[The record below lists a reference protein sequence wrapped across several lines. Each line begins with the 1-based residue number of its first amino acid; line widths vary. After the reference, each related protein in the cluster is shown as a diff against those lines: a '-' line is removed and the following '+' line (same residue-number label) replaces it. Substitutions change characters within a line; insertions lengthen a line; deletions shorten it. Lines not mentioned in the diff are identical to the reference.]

1 MAYIAPNSDVYILKG
16 VPLDRRY
23 NHTLLQS
30 SSDSQ
35 YNTFYSYRKY
45 TLTNQ
50 SYQRAGKGKIRVALL
65 ADNLY
70 DCNYIMFKNTSY
82 GSKWFY
88 AFIDSVDY
96 INDNATEINYTI
108 DVMQTW
114 YFDYELGSCYVE
126 REHSLTDK
134 IGENLV
140 PENIDTGDLIP
151 QNTWEFVYPTS
162 IPNSEIM
169 YELVVFYV
177 PNNSKGYISGS
188 RIESGETIYEITPC
202 KSGNTYNTGTIVNG
216 IYMGCKYW
224 GIPLMLGLDI
234 NETREEIDNL
244 IAKILGTDVGGS
256 IVNIVQVP
264 FNLWTDWLINAG
276 ATATRD
282 SNQYMSRRNYNPT
295 HTGYYTPKNNKMNT
309 YPFKSIVVSNN
320 AGQTAT
326 FKWEYFTAQNYNQ
339 KQATFKITGVPI
351 MSPELMCYPY
361 NYRGITNDYE
371 SGLVL
376 TDFPTPPWSEDSFA
390 KWWTQNKEAYITS
403 LVSTAVLAI
412 GAVIATVAT
421 GGAAAGAA
429 AGAAGA
435 GASAGL
441 TGTQTATIIGT
452 SVGAGSK
459 IANSIGSFTTAKNT
473 PDQISGQAGVSSL
486 RTVQNRIGFKFYDMG
501 VEKDKAKVID
511 DYFSMFGYAV
521 KQVKVPN
528 VRASDVTLR
537 PHWNYVKTTAC
548 IIHSASGK
556 GLPAE
561 DEETISNIYDNGITF
576 WTNASEVGN
585 YALDNSPTI

>member
-16 VPLDRRY
+16 VPLDRSY

-30 SSDSQ
+30 STTEQ

-45 TLTNQ
+45 LLNNQ
-50 SYQRAGKGKIRVALL
+50 SYQRAGKGKIRVGLL
-65 ADNLY
+65 ADYLY
-70 DCNYIMFKNTSY
+70 DCNYIMFRNTSY

-88 AFIDSVDY
+88 AFIDRVDY
-96 INDNATEINYTI
+96 INDNATEISYTI

-162 IPNSEIM
+162 VAPGGVM

-177 PNNSKGYISGS
+177 PNNDKGYISGLT
-188 RIESGETIYEITPC
+188 IESGESVYETTPC

-216 IYMGCKYW
+216 IYMGCKYY
-224 GIPLMLGLDI
+224 GIPMLLGAD
-234 NETREEIDNL
+234 IDNTRRDIDAL
-244 IAKILGTDVGGS
+244 IAKIIGPDVGGS
-256 IVNIVQVP
+256 IVNIVQIP
-264 FNLWTDWLINAG
+264 FNLWTDWLING
-276 ATATRD
+276 GSTATRD
-282 SNQYMSRRNYNPT
+282 STQYMMLRNYNPT
-295 HTGYYTPKNNKMNT
+295 NTSSYVAKNNKLYT

-326 FKWEYFTAQNYNQ
+326 YKWEYFKAQTTTN

-361 NYRGITNDYE
+361 NYRGIIDDYE

-390 KWWTQNKEAYITS
+390 KWWSQNKEAYITS

-412 GAVIATVAT
+412 SGVVATAAT

-429 AGAAGA
+429 
-435 GASAGL
+435 L
-441 TGTQTATIIGT
+441 TTAQTATMVNT
-452 SVGAGSK
+452 TLSAGSR

-511 DYFSMFGYAV
+511 GYFSMFGYAV

-528 VRASDVTLR
+528 VRASGVTLR

-548 IIHSASGK
+548 IIHSATGK
-556 GLPAE
+556 GLPTE
-561 DEETISNIYDNGITF
+561 DEEAISNIYDNGITF

-585 YALDNSPTI
+585 YELDNSPTI

>member
-1 MAYIAPNSDVYILKG
+1 MAYIAPDSDVYILKG
-16 VPLDRRY
+16 VPLDRSY

-30 SSDSQ
+30 DETSQ

-45 TLTNQ
+45 ILTNQ
-50 SYQRAGKGKIRVALL
+50 SYQRAGKGKIRVGVL

-70 DCNYIMFKNTSY
+70 DCNYIMFKNTAY

-126 REHSLTDK
+126 REHSLTDN

-162 IPNSEIM
+162 ISEHNPM

-177 PNNSKGYISGS
+177 PNNSKGYISDMT
-188 RIESGETIYEITPC
+188 IENGVPVFKISPCISGD
-202 KSGNTYNTGTIVNG
+202 TYNTGDIANG
-216 IYMGCKYW
+216 IYMGYKFFGY
-224 GIPLMLGLDI
+224 PLLLGADI
-234 NETREEIDNL
+234 NNTANAINKLIDT
-244 IAKILGTDVGGS
+244 ILGNDVGGT
-256 IVNIVQVP
+256 IVNIVQIP
-264 FNLWTDWLINAG
+264 FNLWTDWFLNSG
-276 ATATRD
+276 STATRD
-282 SNQYMSRRNYNPT
+282 SNQYMMLRNYNPT
-295 HTGYYTPKNNKMNT
+295 HTDYYTPKNNKMYT
-309 YPFKSIVVSNN
+309 YPYKSIVVSNN

-326 FKWEYFTAQNYNQ
+326 YKWEYFTAQNSTQ
-339 KQATFKITGVPI
+339 KQATFKITGVPVV
-351 MSPELMCYPY
+351 SPELMCYPY
-361 NYRGITNDYE
+361 NYRGITRDYE

-412 GAVIATVAT
+412 GGIIATVAT
-421 GGAAAGAA
+421 GGAAAGAT
-429 AGAAGA
+429 GAVVT
-435 GASAGL
+435 AGL
-441 TGTQTATIIGT
+441 TGTQTAAIAGT
-452 SVGAGSK
+452 ALGVGSK

-501 VEKDKAKVID
+501 VERDKAKVID
-511 DYFSMFGYAV
+511 GYFSMFGYAV

-528 VRASDVTLR
+528 VRASGVTLR

-548 IIHSASGK
+548 IIHPVSGK
-556 GLPAE
+556 GLPTE
-561 DEETISNIYDNGITF
+561 DEEAISNIYDNGITF
-576 WTNASEVGN
+576 WTNANEVGN
-585 YALDNSPTI
+585 YNLNNSPNI

>member
-1 MAYIAPNSDVYILKG
+1 MAYIAPNTDVYILKG
-16 VPLDRRY
+16 VPLDRSY

-30 SSDSQ
+30 STTEQ

-45 TLTNQ
+45 LLNNQ
-50 SYQRAGKGKIRVALL
+50 SYQRAGKGKIRVGLL
-65 ADNLY
+65 ADYLY
-70 DCNYIMFKNTSY
+70 DCNYIMFRNTSY

-88 AFIDSVDY
+88 AFIDRVDY
-96 INDNATEINYTI
+96 INVNATEISYTI

-151 QNTWEFVYPTS
+151 QATWEFVYPTS
-162 IPNSEIM
+162 IDPDEIM

-177 PNNSKGYISGS
+177 PNNDKGYISGATV
-188 RIESGETIYEITPC
+188 ESTGIIYETTPC
-202 KSGNTYNTGTIVNG
+202 KSGDTYNTGTMVNG
-216 IYMGCKYW
+216 IYMGCKYY
-224 GIPLMLGLDI
+224 GVPMLPHAEG
-234 NETREEIDNL
+234 TKQAIDGL
-244 IAKILGTDVGGS
+244 IAKIIGPDVGGS

-264 FNLWTDWLINAG
+264 YNLWLDWIANG
-276 ATATRD
+276 GSTATRD
-282 SNQYMSRRNYNPT
+282 STYYMTRGNYNPT
-295 HTGYYTPKNNKMNT
+295 HTSSYVAKNNKMYT

-326 FKWEYFTAQNYNQ
+326 YKWEYFKAQSVTQ
-339 KQATFKITGVPI
+339 KQATFKITGVPV

-361 NYRGITNDYE
+361 NYRGIINDYE

-390 KWWTQNKEAYITS
+390 KWWSQNKEAYITS

-412 GAVIATVAT
+412 GGVIITAAG
-421 GGAAAGAA
+421 GGAAGEAARA
-429 AGAAGA
+429 AGTGLTAGKTGAIAHTTLSAAG
-435 GASAGL
+435 S
-441 TGTQTATIIGT
+441 
-452 SVGAGSK
+452 

-511 DYFSMFGYAV
+511 GYFSMYGYAV

-528 VRASDVTLR
+528 VRASGVTLR

-561 DEETISNIYDNGITF
+561 DEEAISNIYDNGITF

-585 YALDNSPTI
+585 YELDNSPTI

>member
-16 VPLDRRY
+16 VPLDRSY

-30 SSDSQ
+30 TETAQ

-126 REHSLTDK
+126 REHSLTDN

-151 QNTWEFVYPTS
+151 VSNWKFVYPNS
-162 IPNSEIM
+162 ISSAGIM

-177 PNNSKGYISGS
+177 PNNSKGYISGIK
-188 RIESGETIYEITPC
+188 IESGETIYEITQC

-224 GIPLMLGLDI
+224 GIPLLLGADI
-234 NETREEIDNL
+234 DKTREEIDNL

-264 FNLWTDWLINAG
+264 YNLWTYWITYG
-276 ATATRD
+276 GSTATRD
-282 SNQYMSRRNYNPT
+282 SIHYMARRNWNSSFT
-295 HTGYYTPKNNKMNT
+295 AYYEPKNNKLFT
-309 YPFKSIVVSNN
+309 YPFRSIVVSNN

-326 FKWEYFTAQNYNQ
+326 FKWEYFTE
-339 KQATFKITGVPI
+339 KKATFKITGVPI

-361 NYRGITNDYE
+361 NYRGIKDDYE

-390 KWWTQNKEAYITS
+390 KWWAQNKDAYITS
-403 LVSTAVLAI
+403 LVSTSVLAI

-421 GGAAAGAA
+421 GGAAASA
-429 AGAAGA
+429 AAGA

-441 TGTQTATIIGT
+441 TGAQTATIVGT
-452 SVGAGSK
+452 SLGAGSK
-459 IANSIGSFTTAKNT
+459 IANSIGTFTTAKNT

-486 RTVQNRIGFKFYDMG
+486 RTVQNRIGFNFHDMG
-501 VEKDKAKVID
+501 VEMDKAKVID
-511 DYFSMFGYAV
+511 GYFSMFGYAV

-528 VRASDVTLR
+528 VRASGVTLR

-561 DEETISNIYDNGITF
+561 DEEAISNIYDNGITF

-585 YALDNSPTI
+585 YELDNSPTI

>member
-16 VPLDRRY
+16 VPLDRSY

-30 SSDSQ
+30 DETSQ

-45 TLTNQ
+45 ILTNQ
-50 SYQRAGKGKIRVALL
+50 SYQRAGKGKIRVGVL

-70 DCNYIMFKNTSY
+70 DCNYIMFKNTAY

-126 REHSLTDK
+126 REHSLTDN

-151 QNTWEFVYPTS
+151 QNTWDFVYPTS
-162 IPNSEIM
+162 ISENGPM

-177 PNNSKGYISGS
+177 PNNSKGYISDMT
-188 RIESGETIYEITPC
+188 IENGVPVFKISPCISGD
-202 KSGNTYNTGTIVNG
+202 TYNTGDIANG
-216 IYMGCKYW
+216 IYMGYKFFGY
-224 GIPLMLGLDI
+224 PLLLGADI
-234 NETREEIDNL
+234 NDTANAINKLIDT
-244 IAKILGTDVGGS
+244 ILGNDVGGT
-256 IVNIVQVP
+256 IVNIVQIP
-264 FNLWTDWLINAG
+264 FNLWTDWFLNSG
-276 ATATRD
+276 STATRD
-282 SNQYMSRRNYNPT
+282 SNQYMMLRNYNPT
-295 HTGYYTPKNNKMNT
+295 HTDYYTPKNNKMYT
-309 YPFKSIVVSNN
+309 YPYKSIVVSNN

-326 FKWEYFTAQNYNQ
+326 YKWEYFTAQNSTQ
-339 KQATFKITGVPI
+339 KQATFKITGVPVV
-351 MSPELMCYPY
+351 SPELMCYPY
-361 NYRGITNDYE
+361 NYRGITRDYE

-412 GAVIATVAT
+412 GGIIATVAT
-421 GGAAAGAA
+421 GGAAAGAT
-429 AGAAGA
+429 GAAVT
-435 GASAGL
+435 AGL
-441 TGTQTATIIGT
+441 TGAQKVAIAGTALGT
-452 SVGAGSK
+452 GSK

-511 DYFSMFGYAV
+511 GYFSMFGYAV

-528 VRASDVTLR
+528 VRTSGVTLR

-548 IIHSASGK
+548 IIHPASGK
-556 GLPAE
+556 GLPTE
-561 DEETISNIYDNGITF
+561 DEEAISNIYDNGITF
-576 WTNASEVGN
+576 WTNAHEVGN
-585 YALDNSPTI
+585 YNLNNSPNI

>member
-1 MAYIAPNSDVYILKG
+1 MAYISPNSDVYILKG
-16 VPLDRRY
+16 VPLDRSY
-23 NHTLLQS
+23 NHTLFQPNLTVQF
-30 SSDSQ
+30 
-35 YNTFYSYRKY
+35 NAFYGYIKY
-45 TLTNQ
+45 TLNNQ

-126 REHSLTDK
+126 REHSLTDN

-151 QNTWEFVYPTS
+151 MNTWDFVYPTS
-162 IPNSEIM
+162 ISPTGIM

-188 RIESGETIYEITPC
+188 RIEDGETIYEITPC
-202 KSGNTYNTGTIVNG
+202 KSGNTYDTGSIVNG

-224 GIPLMLGLDI
+224 GIPFMLGSAI
-234 NETREEIDNL
+234 SETRKDIDNL
-244 IAKILGTDVGGS
+244 IAKIIGTEVGGS

-264 FNLWTDWLINAG
+264 FNLWMDWLSNKG

-282 SNQYMSRRNYNPT
+282 SNQYMTIRNYNPT

-326 FKWEYFTAQNYNQ
+326 FKWEYFTEQSNM

-351 MSPELMCYPY
+351 MSPELMCYPH
-361 NYRGITNDYE
+361 NYRGITDDYE

-403 LVSTAVLAI
+403 LVSTAVLSV
-412 GAVIATVAT
+412 GAVVATVAT

-429 AGAAGA
+429 AGAAGV

-441 TGTQTATIIGT
+441 TGAKTATIVGA
-452 SVGAGSK
+452 SLGAGSK
-459 IANSIGSFTTAKNT
+459 IANSIGSYTTAKNT

-521 KQVKVPN
+521 KQVKIPN
-528 VRASDVTLR
+528 VRTSGVTLR

-548 IIHSASGK
+548 IIHSVGGK

-561 DEETISNIYDNGITF
+561 DEETISNIYDKGITF

-585 YALDNSPTI
+585 YSLDNSPTI

>member
-16 VPLDRRY
+16 VPLDRSY

-30 SSDSQ
+30 TEETQ
-35 YNTFYSYRKY
+35 YNIFYSYKKY
-45 TLTNQ
+45 SLNNQ
-50 SYQRAGKGKIRVALL
+50 SYQRSGKGKIRVALL

-70 DCNYIMFKNTSY
+70 DCNYIMFRNTSY

-114 YFDYELGSCYVE
+114 YFDYDLGSCYVE
-126 REHSLTDK
+126 REHSLTDN

-162 IPNSEIM
+162 ISPDGIM

-188 RIESGETIYEITPC
+188 SIVSGETVYEITPC
-202 KSGNTYNTGTIVNG
+202 KSGYSYNVGTIVNG

-224 GIPLMLGLDI
+224 GIPLVLGADI
-234 NETREEIDNL
+234 NETREKIDNL

-264 FNLWTDWLINAG
+264 FNLWTDWIIAG
-276 ATATRD
+276 GVNATRN
-282 SNQYMSRRNYNPT
+282 SNQYMTRRNYNPT
-295 HTGYYTPKNNKMNT
+295 HTGYYVPKNNKMNT

-326 FKWEYFTAQNYNQ
+326 FKWEYFTAQNSNQ

-361 NYRGITNDYE
+361 NYRGITDDYE

-376 TDFPTPPWSEDSFA
+376 TDFTTPPWSEDSFA

-403 LVSTAVLAI
+403 LVSTAVMAT

-421 GGAAAGAA
+421 GGAAAGAV
-429 AGAAGA
+429 AG
-435 GASAGL
+435 AGL
-441 TGTQTATIIGT
+441 TGAQTAAIAGT
-452 SVGAGSK
+452 TLAAGSK

-473 PDQISGQAGVSSL
+473 PDQISGQASVSSL
-486 RTVQNRIGFKFYDMG
+486 RTIQNRIGFKFYDMG
-501 VEKDKAKVID
+501 VERDKAKIID
-511 DYFSMFGYAV
+511 SYFSMFGYAV

-528 VRASDVTLR
+528 VRTSGVTLR
-537 PHWNYVKTTAC
+537 PHWNYIKTTAC
-548 IIHSASGK
+548 IIHSATDK

-561 DEETISNIYDNGITF
+561 DEEKISNIYDNGITF
-576 WTNASEVGN
+576 WTNPSEVGN
-585 YALDNSPTI
+585 YNLDNSPTI

>member
-1 MAYIAPNSDVYILKG
+1 MAYIAPNSTVYILKG
-16 VPLDRRY
+16 VPLDRSY

-30 SSDSQ
+30 GLSSQ
-35 YNTFYSYRKY
+35 YETFYRYVKY
-45 TLTNQ
+45 TLFFQ

-70 DCNYIMFKNTSY
+70 DCNYIMFNNTSY
-82 GSKWFY
+82 GNKWFY

-126 REHSLTDK
+126 REHSLTDN

-162 IPNSEIM
+162 IAPSGIM

-177 PNNSKGYISGS
+177 PNNSKGYISGT

-224 GIPLMLGLDI
+224 GIPLILGDHI
-234 NETREEIDNL
+234 NETIKDIDNL
-244 IAKILGTDVGGS
+244 IAKIIGTDVGGA

-264 FNLWTDWLINAG
+264 FNLWTDWVINGG

-282 SNQYMSRRNYNPT
+282 SNQYMTIRNYNPT
-295 HTGYYTPKNNKMNT
+295 HTEFYTPKNNKMNT
-309 YPFKSIVVSNN
+309 YPYKSIVVSNN

-326 FKWEYFTAQNYNQ
+326 FKWEYFTAQNSSQ

-361 NYRGITNDYE
+361 NYRGITDDYE

-376 TDFPTPPWSEDSFA
+376 TDFPAPSWSEDSFA

-403 LVSTAVLAI
+403 LVSTAVLSI
-412 GAVIATVAT
+412 GAVIGTVAT
-421 GGAAAGAA
+421 AGVAVGPV

-435 GASAGL
+435 SAGI
-441 TGTQTATIIGT
+441 TGAKTATIGT
-452 SVGAGSK
+452 SLGAGSK

-501 VEKDKAKVID
+501 VESDKAKVID
-511 DYFSMFGYAV
+511 GYFSMFGYAV

-528 VRASDVTLR
+528 VRASGVTLR
-537 PHWNYVKTTAC
+537 PHWNYIKTTAC
-548 IIHSASGK
+548 IIHSANGT

-585 YALDNSPTI
+585 YSLDNSPTI

>member
-16 VPLDRRY
+16 VPLDRSY
-23 NHTLLQS
+23 NHTLFQS
-30 SSDSQ
+30 NETSQ

-45 TLTNQ
+45 TLSNQ

-126 REHSLTDK
+126 REHSLTDN

-151 QNTWEFVYPTS
+151 ENTWEFVYPTS
-162 IPNSEIM
+162 ISPSGIM

-177 PNNSKGYISGS
+177 PNNTKGYISGS
-188 RIESGETIYEITPC
+188 RIEYGETIYEITPC

-224 GIPLMLGLDI
+224 GIPLILGADI
-234 NETREEIDNL
+234 NETRKEIDNL
-244 IAKILGTDVGGS
+244 IAKILGEDVGGS

-264 FNLWTDWLINAG
+264 FNLWTDWISNGG

-282 SNQYMSRRNYNPT
+282 CEQYMSLVNYNPT
-295 HTGYYTPKNNKMNT
+295 HTGYYTPKNNKMYT

-326 FKWEYFTAQNYNQ
+326 FKWEYFITQSPTQ
-339 KQATFKITGVPI
+339 KLATFKITGVPI
-351 MSPELMCYPY
+351 MSPELMCYPS

-429 AGAAGA
+429 AGAVGA

-441 TGTQTATIIGT
+441 TAAQTATIIGT
-452 SVGAGSK
+452 SLGAGSK
-459 IANSIGSFTTAKNT
+459 IANSIGSYTTAKNT

-528 VRASDVTLR
+528 VRASGVTLR

-548 IIHSASGK
+548 IIHSATGK

-561 DEETISNIYDNGITF
+561 DEETISNIYDKGITF

-585 YALDNSPTI
+585 YELDNSPTI

>member
-1 MAYIAPNSDVYILKG
+1 MAYIAPDSDVYILKG
-16 VPLDRRY
+16 VPLDRSY

-30 SSDSQ
+30 DETSQ

-45 TLTNQ
+45 ILTNQ
-50 SYQRAGKGKIRVALL
+50 SYQRAGKGKIRVGVL

-126 REHSLTDK
+126 REHSLTDN

-151 QNTWEFVYPTS
+151 QNTWDFVYPTS
-162 IPNSEIM
+162 VSENGVM

-177 PNNSKGYISGS
+177 PNNSKGYISDMI
-188 RIESGETIYEITPC
+188 IENGVPVFTISPC
-202 KSGNTYNTGTIVNG
+202 KSGDTYNTGSIVNG
-216 IYMGCKYW
+216 IYMSCKFFGY
-224 GIPLMLGLDI
+224 PLLLGADI
-234 NETREEIDNL
+234 NNTVNAINKLIDT
-244 IAKILGTDVGGS
+244 ILGNDVGGA

-264 FNLWTDWLINAG
+264 LNLWTDWHLNNG
-276 ATATRD
+276 TTATRD
-282 SNQYMSRRNYNPT
+282 SNKYMMLRNYNPT
-295 HTGYYTPKNNKMNT
+295 HTDYYTPKNNKMYT
-309 YPFKSIVVSNN
+309 YPYKSIVVSNN

-326 FKWEYFTAQNYNQ
+326 YKWEYFTAQNSIQ

-412 GAVIATVAT
+412 GGIIATVAT
-421 GGAAAGAA
+421 GGAAAGAVVT
-429 AGAAGA
+429 
-435 GASAGL
+435 AGL
-441 TGTQTATIIGT
+441 TGAQTAAIAGT
-452 SVGAGSK
+452 ALGAGSK

-501 VEKDKAKVID
+501 VERDKAKVID
-511 DYFSMFGYAV
+511 GYFSMFGYAV

-528 VRASDVTLR
+528 VRASGVTLR

-548 IIHSASGK
+548 IIHPASGK
-556 GLPAE
+556 GLPTE
-561 DEETISNIYDNGITF
+561 DEEAISNIYDNGITF
-576 WTNASEVGN
+576 WTNAHEVGN
-585 YALDNSPTI
+585 YNLDNSPNI